1 MNEPLA
7 VLKDHGWVLPPKGCN
22 PIRLDP
28 IAQIYLALLAN
39 RADIDLNEI
48 ARITGVAGSEL
59 SWILAQLVQ
68 QNEVSRRKVR
78 RGNESERVEYQ
89 LDRRQKER
97 ARVYLGAQI
106 SPAIALPWGDKTAA
120 LLRALL
126 AGPHDKRRTVAELS
140 TETGMSG
147 AELAWRLATLHRDGV
162 VCRSR
167 TTSAGHGYFLDP
179 DLAHRVATWL
189 SAGEGADAPSA
200 DGLGDNSE
208 VVRLREALAEAQR
221 TNVRLAAERD
231 QQQCIAENL
240 AAELRQ
246 ERARMHSILS
256 EAQEYECVSS
266 GAMSGADVESANL
279 GRALFKAQPDPVAL
293 AAREAFFRRLLDRPA
308 LADLVQLKYAR
319 IDYQTALALAR
330 GSS

>member
-7 VLKDHGWVLPPKGCN
+7 VVKDHGTVSPPKGCN

-48 ARITGVAGSEL
+48 ARTTGVAGSEL

-106 SPAIALPWGDKTAA
+106 PPAIALPWGDRPAA

-126 AGPHDKRRTVAELS
+126 ASPHDKRRTVAELS
-140 TETGMSG
+140 AETGISG

-167 TTSAGHGYFLDP
+167 TTSAGHGYFLEP
-179 DLAHRVATWL
+179 DQAHRVATWL

-200 DGLGDNSE
+200 GGFGDYSD

-231 QQQCIAENL
+231 QQQSIAENL
-240 AAELRQ
+240 ATDLRQ
-246 ERARMHSILS
+246 ERARMHSML
-256 EAQEYECVSS
+256 S
-266 GAMSGADVESANL
+266 GAHGSDDESFVATSGTDVESANV
-279 GRALFKAQPDPVAL
+279 GRLLFKAQPDPVAL

-308 LADLVQLKYAR
+308 LADLAQLKHALT
-319 IDYQTALALAR
+319 DYQTALALAR

>member
-7 VLKDHGWVLPPKGCN
+7 VVKDHGTVSLPRGCT

-28 IAQIYLALLAN
+28 IAQIYLALLGS
-39 RADIDLNEI
+39 RADLDLNEI
-48 ARITGVAGSEL
+48 ARTTGVAGSEL
-59 SWILAQLVQ
+59 SWHLAQLVQ
-68 QNEVSRRKVR
+68 QDEVSRRKVR

-97 ARVYLGAQI
+97 ARVYIGAQVP
-106 SPAIALPWGDKTAA
+106 PAIALPWGDKTAT
-120 LLRALL
+120 LLLALL
-126 AGPHDKRRTVAELS
+126 AGPHDKRKTVAELS

-167 TTSAGHGYFLDP
+167 TTSAGHGYFLDS
-179 DLAHRVATWL
+179 DQAHRAATWL
-189 SAGEGADAPSA
+189 SAGEGAEASSA
-200 DGLGDNSE
+200 GSSGDNGE

-231 QQQCIAENL
+231 QQQSIAENL
-240 AAELRQ
+240 ASELRQ
-246 ERARMHSILS
+246 ERARMHSMLNEVHGS
-256 EAQEYECVSS
+256 EDESS
-266 GAMSGADVESANL
+266 TAISGADVEGANL
-279 GRALFKAQPDPVAL
+279 GRSLFKAQSEPVAL

-308 LADLVQLKYAR
+308 LADLAQLKYALR
-319 IDYQTALALAR
+319 DYQTALALAR

>member
-7 VLKDHGWVLPPKGCN
+7 VVKDHGTVSPPKGCK

-97 ARVYLGAQI
+97 ARIYLGAQI
-106 SPAIALPWGDKTAA
+106 PPAIALPWGDRPAA

-126 AGPHDKRRTVAELS
+126 TSPHDKRRTVAELS
-140 TETGMSG
+140 AETGISG

-162 VCRSR
+162 VCRGR
-167 TTSAGHGYFLDP
+167 TTSAGHGYFLEP
-179 DLAHRVATWL
+179 DQAHRVATWL
-189 SAGEGADAPSA
+189 SAGEGLMRP
-200 DGLGDNSE
+200 
-208 VVRLREALAEAQR
+208 LRAVLA
-221 TNVRLAAERD
+221 TT
-231 QQQCIAENL
+231 
-240 AAELRQ
+240 
-246 ERARMHSILS
+246 
-256 EAQEYECVSS
+256 
-266 GAMSGADVESANL
+266 AMSRVCERLWQKRSAQTCDLQPN
-279 GRALFKAQPDPVAL
+279 GISSKALLKTSRQIFVRSV
-293 AAREAFFRRLLDRPA
+293 REC
-308 LADLVQLKYAR
+308 
-319 IDYQTALALAR
+319 TAC
-330 GSS
+330 